1 MTATT
6 LVLVICRTLL
16 GLTAAATDLAKGE
29 KPAGPSARHGPD
41 RPKTRFRILFN
52 SDGGTGALYHFK
64 PPITPKQLCRV
75 LNELEGTHVDVFIQ
89 SVNHGNDLFLYPTKV
104 AELYGATIKDG
115 EYKEKRFRKWALNV
129 RSLLDAGHDPLV
141 VWAKRA
147 HELGMQFWPSMRM
160 NDIHCDWVKR
170 WPTLRSAW
178 EKSRPELRIG
188 DAAPDRYVKLYE
200 RKTTWA
206 HDFAKQEVRD
216 RKFALI
222 EEMCLNYD
230 VDGFE
235 LDFQRHPYY
244 FKKGQER
251 DGMPLMTQFV
261 RRVRERLNDIGKSKA
276 GRLVL
281 HVRVPP
287 TFEMCQEVGLDV
299 RTWIRQGLVDVV
311 TPMDTGYLDMNAD
324 VRGFAQVARGTDC
337 RIAGGLEHYVKGYG
351 GKRTTIEMMRAAS
364 LGYFN
369 EGASA
374 IYLFNYDAHGHV
386 PFIPQEIQTLR
397 EIGDPRTTAWKS
409 KHYFVSLDMRDRT
422 PQQGGTKQLPVDLRA
437 GAERQFHFTVGD
449 DLARARQNGLLKA
462 VDLRLSMKGYKPSGH
477 LVGVRLNGQVLEGPH
492 LKNATLVFANAPARQ
507 GENVLAVS
515 VTGPN
520 GEKPPQIRVQGIEL
534 IIEYG
539 KAATQ

>member
-1 MTATT
+1 MTATP

-16 GLTAAATDLAKGE
+16 GLAAATADSADRG
-29 KPAGPSARHGPD
+29 KPVAAPARQASD
-41 RPKTRFRILFN
+41 KPKTRPRILFN

-75 LNELEGTHVDVFIQ
+75 LDELEGTHVDVFIQ

-104 AELYGATIKDG
+104 AELYGANIKDG
-115 EYKEKRFRKWALNV
+115 EYKEKVFRRWALNV

-147 HELGMQFWPSMRM
+147 HALGMQFWPSMRM

-170 WPTLRSAW
+170 WPTLRSTW
-178 EKSRPELRIG
+178 EKSHPELRIG
-188 DAAPDRYVKLYE
+188 DAAPDRYVELYK

-244 FKKGQER
+244 FKNGQER

-261 RRVRERLNDIGKSKA
+261 RRVQNRLNEIGKRK
-276 GRLVL
+276 GRRLVL
-281 HVRVPP
+281 HARVPP

-299 RTWIRQGLVDVV
+299 RTWIRQGLIDVV

-337 RIAGGLEHYVKGYG
+337 RVAGGLEHYVKGYG
-351 GKRTTIEMMRAAS
+351 GRRTTIDMMRAAS

-369 EGASA
+369 EGASSV
-374 IYLFNYDAHGHV
+374 YLFNYDAHGHV
-386 PFIPQEIQTLR
+386 PFKPQEVQTLR
-397 EIGDPRTTAWKS
+397 EIGEPETIARKN
-409 KHYFVSLDMRDRT
+409 KHYLVSLDMRGRT
-422 PQQGGTKQLPVDLRA
+422 PEQGGNKQLPVDLKA
-437 GAERQFHFTVGD
+437 GAERRFHFTVGD
-449 DLARARQNGLLKA
+449 DLARARQDGVLQP
-462 VDLRLSMKGYKPSGH
+462 VRLRLSLKGYKPSAH
-477 LVGVRLNGQVLEGPH
+477 AVGVRLNGQAVGKGQAK
-492 LKNATLVFANAPARQ
+492 KNALVVANVPARQ
-507 GENVLAVS
+507 GRNALAVS
-515 VTGPN
+515 MTGRN
-520 GEKPPQIRVQGIEL
+520 GGKPSEIRIQGIEL
-534 IIEYG
+534 IVEYS
-539 KAATQ
+539 KQAKP